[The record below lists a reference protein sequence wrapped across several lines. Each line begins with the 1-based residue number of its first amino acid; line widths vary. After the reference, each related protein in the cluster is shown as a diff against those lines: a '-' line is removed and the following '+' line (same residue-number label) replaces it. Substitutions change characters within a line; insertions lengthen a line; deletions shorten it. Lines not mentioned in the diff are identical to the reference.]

1 MRETAMKPL
10 KRVFFL
16 LACLLFSLFLS
27 GKDKL
32 APHHQEWL
40 DTVEPIITKME
51 RDVFFQ
57 LKTQEQRDKFITL
70 FWNRRDPLPDTKK
83 NEFYEEYMERVR
95 YANLNFGRN
104 TAKLGCRTE
113 RGQFYL
119 LLGPPLSR
127 EIYTGSQDLLPLE
140 LWSYNGDIKLGLPS
154 YFYLIFFQPHGLGEY
169 RLYSPGVA
177 GPARL
182 LSPSVSMRSINRN
195 QAYQIIR
202 RSAGELAK
210 ASLSYIPDDS
220 SLMSSSLSSDI
231 LVSKIYE
238 LPEKKFTD
246 SYAVDFL
253 KLEDHVETDYLD
265 DYIENRFDAKIFRID
280 GQNYLHWTLEPEKIN
295 FATYEGSTYA
305 SFQLITRIEDVEE
318 NLILEKNEEIPLK
331 ISPEEYERYNRR
343 IFAFQDLIPVI
354 PGQYKLFLLLK
365 NKTGKDFT
373 STQITF
379 SVPGKSSDPQL
390 SELLLYQDRQ
400 RLGENQR
407 NRIKAF
413 SFSGYH
419 YLANAHHNCLPQKNI
434 GIYAQVYNL
443 EDKKDYLC
451 LLKIYSAESEKPE
464 ESLTRSLTEILEPD
478 GQSLNIGPISI
489 SSIKPGY
496 YSAELSILDTESHKI
511 LGKEV
516 NFMILSQPQ
525 PIIPWAYSKLHKA
538 PPNYE
543 HLYLIAS
550 QHFRK
555 GQYRE
560 AKQTL
565 EKILTKTENQQ
576 AELLRAQTLSAMKQY
591 KESLA
596 VIKPIYEE
604 THSRKSAL
612 LMASNYAELKDWE
625 SSLVYL
631 EKLLQQTADLD
642 VLNLAAECY
651 IKLNKPERA
660 LPLLKRSLSLDP
672 EQEEIKSLLNQIENK
687 IEKES

>member
-1 MRETAMKPL
+1 MDPL
-10 KRVFFL
+10 KRIFFML
-16 LACLLFSLFLS
+16 GCLLFSLFLS
-27 GKDKL
+27 GKEDL

-40 DTVEPIITKME
+40 DTVEPIITEME

-57 LKTQEQRDKFITL
+57 LKTREQREKFITL
-70 FWNRRDPLPDTKK
+70 FWARRDPLPDTKK

-104 TAKLGCRTE
+104 TAKQGSRTE

-127 EIYTGSQDLLPLE
+127 EIYTGTQDLLPLE
-140 LWSYNGDIKLGLPS
+140 LWSYNGDVKLGLPS

-169 RLYSPGVA
+169 RLYSPGMD

-182 LSPSVSMRSINRN
+182 LSPSVSMRSMNRN

-210 ASLSYIPDDS
+210 ASLSYIPEDS
-220 SLMSSSLSSDI
+220 SLMTSSLSSDI
-231 LVSKIYE
+231 LVSKIHD

-246 SYAVDFL
+246 SYAADFL

-265 DYIENRFDAKIFRID
+265 DYIENRFKAKIFKIN

-295 FATYEGSTYA
+295 FATHEGNTYA
-305 SFQLITRIEDVEE
+305 SFQLIARIEDREE

-373 STQITF
+373 STQHTF
-379 SVPGKSSDPQL
+379 SVFEESSDPQL

-400 RLGENQR
+400 RLEENQT
-407 NRIKAF
+407 NKIKAF

-419 YLANAHHNCLPQKNI
+419 YLANAQNNCLSEKSI
-434 GIYAQVYNL
+434 GLYAQVYNL
-443 EDKKDYLC
+443 SDIQVSSC
-451 LLKIYSAESEKPE
+451 LLRIYSTESEKPE
-464 ESLTRSLTEILEPD
+464 MSLTKSFSEILEPD
-478 GQSLNIGPISI
+478 GQGLNLGPLSI
-489 SSIKPGY
+489 SSLKPGY
-496 YSAELSILDTESHKI
+496 YSILLSLLDTEGHKI
-511 LGKEV
+511 LEKKT
-516 NFMILSQPQ
+516 NFVVLSQPQ
-525 PIIPWAYSKLHKA
+525 PIIPWAYSKLHSA
-538 PPNYE
+538 HPNDE

-550 QHFRK
+550 QHYRK
-555 GQYRE
+555 GQYRD
-560 AKQTL
+560 AKQIL
-565 EKILTKTENQQ
+565 EKILTATENQPAQ
-576 AELLRAQTLSAMKQY
+576 LLLAQTLSSMKCY
-591 KESLA
+591 KESQA
-596 VIKPIYEE
+596 IVKPLYEK
-604 THSRKSAL
+604 TQSRKAAMV
-612 LMASNYAELKDWE
+612 MAANHAELKEWE
-625 SSLVYL
+625 KALVYL
-631 EKLLQQTADLD
+631 EKLLKQAADLD

-651 IKLNKPERA
+651 IRLNETEKA

-672 EQEEIKSLLNQIENK
+672 EQEKIKQLLNQIENK
-687 IEKES
+687 NRNEKCL